1 MNKLSKILC
10 VILALIMLVSCS
22 TGKKGT
28 NSASSANSA
37 SKGTSSTDISSQSES
52 EQQASSADS
61 STAQQVSSEA
71 NSAGSS
77 SIVFNSGASEEFG
90 AAFVADAEKMSN
102 DTYGHPGNPQSYYET
117 LSGERDPWLWPFSR
131 ASIWNMPIGS
141 DAKFVSTN
149 FERSREFSADGC
161 YLLVTNKN
169 DEYLEIREEGMSN
182 RWPSNWESLRC
193 FKSTYWPTGFT
204 ISKNSNMNDCSTI
217 LQPDGRTYL
226 QMQPTCRH
234 EADSTHVIGHVKYAN
249 RKEYDVFDIYDTG
262 ELGSHWGSGLSAIGG
277 TIRLGEL
284 IGDEPMRHAL
294 KLNVWADKYLYW
306 DETNKGFVWPAD
318 RSDTKS
324 NSKGINPYLQEGS
337 LLAIPKSVSMDS
349 LGLKTEIGKKIFFAL
364 QNYGC
369 YIVDDTTRDCF
380 SLSIDY
386 EAQEEVLDEYGIKMK
401 TFFNHSNNS
410 QTYDYGN
417 DFMKMVQAL
426 KVVTNNARNNPGGGG
441 TPCQPLAPN
450 LPSLK

>member
-1 MNKLSKILC
+1 MNNLFKVLC
-10 VILALIMLVSCS
+10 FVLALSMLVSCS
-22 TGKKGT
+22 AGKKGT
-28 NSASSANSA
+28 SSKNSGVASNSAQA
-37 SKGTSSTDISSQSES
+37 SSQIAS
-52 EQQASSADS
+52 EQQSASAES
-61 STAQQVSSEA
+61 STAQASSQSSSVA
-71 NSAGSS
+71 NSTTKPNISHTAGVS
-77 SIVFNSGASEEFG
+77 AEFG
-90 AAFVADAEKMSN
+90 AAFIADAEVKSN
-102 DTYGHPGNPQSYYET
+102 AEYGHPGNPVSYYET

-149 FERSREFSADGC
+149 FVRAREFSADGC
-161 YLLVTNKN
+161 YLLVTNEN

-182 RWPSNWESLRC
+182 RWPRNWESLKC

-234 EADSTHVIGHVKYAN
+234 ESDSTHVIGHVKYAN

-401 TFFNHSNNS
+401 TFFHYSNNS
-410 QTYDYGN
+410 QTVDYGN

-441 TPCQPLAPN
+441 VPCQPLAPN
-450 LPSLK
+450 LPSVK